1 MKPYSLGIAL
11 LCIVLLSIAAA
22 PLGAHHSFAAEFDSK
37 KPVELK
43 GTLIEL
49 EWVNPHAWI
58 HMEVTDAAG
67 KVTKWD
73 CELGSPNLLMRNGW
87 RRDTLKK
94 GDMIVVSGSQ
104 AKDGSTL
111 ANAKTVTSLDGKR
124 VFNAGSS
131 GDPGTPGA
139 LTQ

>member
-1 MKPYSLGIAL
+1 MKHFLIF
-11 LCIVLLSIAAA
+11 VLAVA
-22 PLGAHHSFAAEFDSK
+22 PVFAHHSFAAEFDSS

-43 GTLIEL
+43 GTLVEL

-87 RRDTLKK
+87 RKDVIKK
-94 GDMIVVSGSQ
+94 GDVMSIKEAITSSSERAIQSFDAALHALYKSGKVMLEE
-104 AKDGSTL
+104 AL
-111 ANAKTVTSLDGKR
+111 ANADSRANLEAKINFG
-124 VFNAGSS
+124 
-131 GDPGTPGA
+131 
-139 LTQ
+139 

>member
-1 MKPYSLGIAL
+1 MKPFLIL
-11 LCIVLLSIAAA
+11 VLAASTSF
-22 PLGAHHSFAAEFDSK
+22 AHHSFAAEFDSK

-58 HMEVTDAAG
+58 HMEVTDENG

-87 RRDTLKK
+87 RKDVLKK
-94 GDMIVVSGSQ
+94 GDVIIVSGAQ
-104 AKDGSTL
+104 AKDASNL
-111 ANAKTVTSLDGKR
+111 ASARTVTSADGKR

-131 GDPGTPGA
+131 GEPGTPGA
-139 LTQ
+139 PTQ